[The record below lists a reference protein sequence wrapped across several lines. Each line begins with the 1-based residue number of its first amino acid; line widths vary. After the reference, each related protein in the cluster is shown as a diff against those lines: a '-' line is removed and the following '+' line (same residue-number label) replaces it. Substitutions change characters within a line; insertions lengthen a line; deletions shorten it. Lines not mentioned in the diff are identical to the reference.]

1 MTTSHVPGKI
11 KLSILDIAT
20 ITNNKS
26 ATETFKDSLDRVQL
40 AEQLGY
46 TRYWFAEHHNSEN
59 QVSTSPEI
67 MIAYAGA
74 HTKKIRIG
82 AGGIMLPNHSPLKV
96 VENFLTLES
105 MYPKRIDLGIGR
117 ASGTDGLTALA
128 LRRSREAINSNDFP
142 EQLNETLAFFSNNFP
157 PDHPFS
163 QIRPFPVKTDTP
175 EIFMLGSSN
184 GGVQFAI
191 EKGLGFVFAS
201 YLSPQLAVPV
211 LRAYK
216 QNFKPSIF
224 SSIPKS
230 MMSVIVITA
239 ETNEEAQ
246 YLAGPLELFWAKL
259 YANGTIS
266 TFPTL
271 EEASNHKY
279 SPAEEAARKQNKD
292 RFVIGGINKVKVRL
306 RELAEQAMIDEIVL
320 LDFYPE
326 LSASLKGYRLLAHEF
341 LQ

>member
-1 MTTSHVPGKI
+1 MTLTHPLVKM

-20 ITNNKS
+20 IMNGKS
-26 ATETFKDSLDRVQL
+26 AAETLKESLDRVQL
-40 AEQLGY
+40 ADQLGY
-46 TRYWFAEHHNSEN
+46 TRYWFAEHHNAEN

-74 HTKKIRIG
+74 HTKKIRVG

-96 VENFLTLES
+96 VENFLTLEA

-117 ASGTDGLTALA
+117 APGTDGLTALA
-128 LRRSREAINSNDFP
+128 LRRSREAMNSYDFP
-142 EQLNETLAFFSNNFP
+142 EQLNETLAFFSKDFP
-157 PDHPFS
+157 SDHPFS
-163 QIRPFPVKTDTP
+163 RIKPFPGESNIP

-201 YLSPQLAVPV
+201 YLAPHLAVPI

-216 QNFKPSIF
+216 ENFKPSIF
-224 SSIPKS
+224 SSEPKS
-230 MMSVIVITA
+230 MMATIVITA
-239 ETNEEAQ
+239 ETDEEAQ

-259 YANGTIS
+259 HTVGLIS
-266 TFPTL
+266 PFPTL
-271 EEASNHKY
+271 EEANNHVY
-279 SPAEEAARKQNKD
+279 SPAEESAREQNKN
-292 RFVIGGINKVKVRL
+292 RFVIGGINKVKDKL
-306 RELAEQAMIDEIVL
+306 KNLAEQAMLDEIMI
-320 LDFYPE
+320 LDYYTDKN
-326 LSASLKGYRLLAHEF
+326 ASHKAYQLLANEF